1 MRKNVQIGDVVRMND
16 VLHIRQYKIIL
27 AESVPELALAELSEF
42 GTWLNPL
49 PRHYVLILK
58 TNELPIADPVVF
70 EKEFKA
76 KTALSDKDVTI
87 EATFGPFI
95 LQRAA
100 DTKWF

>member
-1 MRKNVQIGDVVRMND
+1 MND
-16 VLHIRQYKIIL
+16 VLHVRQYKIIL

-58 TNELPIADPVVF
+58 SNELPIADPVVF

-87 EATFGPFI
+87 EAT
-95 LQRAA
+95 
-100 DTKWF
+100 KWF